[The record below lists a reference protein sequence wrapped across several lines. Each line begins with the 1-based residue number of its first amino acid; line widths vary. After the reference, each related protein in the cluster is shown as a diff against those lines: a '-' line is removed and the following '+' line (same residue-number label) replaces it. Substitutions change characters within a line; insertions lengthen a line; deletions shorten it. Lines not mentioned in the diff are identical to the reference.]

1 MDRRQIDTVS
11 ITFAAGLSKEYI
23 EVAAEELVRAAD
35 ETIQFLVKVGENN
48 AIDLLSNFSFFRFYY
63 VAKTQKRSF
72 NGMMSWGAL
81 TDTKRTYSNVSTLR
95 LLRAYYYE
103 KRSGANTIGCLSWKL
118 ENQPEVEFL
127 RILASRA

>member
-23 EVAAEELVRAAD
+23 ELAAEELVRAAD
-35 ETIQFLVKVGENN
+35 ETIQFLVKVGESS

-127 RILASRA
+127 RTLASRA